1 MSILLGIIALS
12 LFSIAGTLKNNGR
25 LEVNK
30 NLCGKWYAMV
40 YTKLGVAQSEI
51 DAFYLSMAKKIG
63 IHQNVVSEYCSRIKS
78 YLLLKIA
85 IKYRCFLPTF
95 V

>member
-1 MSILLGIIALS
+1 MSILLGIIALN

-40 YTKLGVAQSEI
+40 YTKLGVPQSEI
-51 DAFYLSMAKKIG
+51 NAFYLSMAKKMG
-63 IHQNVVSEYCSRIKS
+63 IQQKM
-78 YLLLKIA
+78 
-85 IKYRCFLPTF
+85 
-95 V
+95 